1 MELLNQQT
9 QAIEKLHR
17 LKVGALFM
25 EPGTGKTRTAYEL
38 VKSVKSDFILWLTP
52 FQTKQNLQDEI
63 NKCGGFSNVHIV
75 GIETLSS
82 SDRVYLELF
91 NKVNSSNTFLVVDES
106 LKIKNWEAIRTKRI
120 LELSKFCQY
129 KLVLNGTPITRNL
142 LDVWAQIEFL
152 SPKILNMSIAE
163 FKSTF
168 CETVKITKRLNGKRP
183 QVREFIAKYH
193 NVDYLYSLIK
203 HYVYECDLEITIE
216 QQHKDIAYTLGEEE
230 KERYNELKTK
240 YLDDEKLK
248 FLNNNIFL
256 EMTMKM
262 QHEYC
267 CTENKFEQLETL
279 LKETDASRVI
289 VYTKYII
296 SRETL
301 QKRFPDLQV
310 LSYGKHSLGLNLQKY
325 NTTVYFDKTFDYSQ
339 MTQSKFRTYRTGQK
353 DNCTYYSMTGDV
365 GLEKMINDNI
375 QKKQS
380 LLDYFKK
387 VGAEQI
393 KKEL

>member
-1 MELLNQQT
+1 MELLDQQT
-9 QAIEKLHR
+9 KAIDKLHR

-52 FQTKQNLQDEI
+52 FQTKQNLLDEI
-63 NKCGGFSNVHIV
+63 NKCGGLDMLEIV

-82 SDRVYLELF
+82 SSRVYLELIA
-91 NKVNSSNTFLVVDES
+91 KLQSRKTFLIVDES

-120 LELSKFCQY
+120 LQLSNLCEY

-142 LDVWAQIEFL
+142 LDVWAQFEFL
-152 SPKILNMSIAE
+152 SPKILNMGIAE
-163 FKSTF
+163 FKNTF
-168 CETVKITKRLNGKRP
+168 CEWVKITKRHNGRTST
-183 QVREFIAKYH
+183 QEFISKYH

-203 HYVYECDLEITIE
+203 HYVYECDLELTIE
-216 QQHKDIAYTLGEEE
+216 QQHKDITYALGEA
-230 KERYNELKTK
+230 ERETYNELKAK
-240 YLDDEKLK
+240 YLDNEKLK

-267 CTENKFEQLETL
+267 CTENKFEQLEKL
-279 LKETDASRVI
+279 LKETDVSRVI
-289 VYTKYII
+289 VYTKYIV
-296 SRETL
+296 SRLAL
-301 QKRFPDLQV
+301 QKRFPDMQV

-339 MTQSKFRTYRTGQK
+339 MTQSKFRTYRTGQE
-353 DNCTYYSMTGDV
+353 DNCLYYSMTGDV